1 MSACTVII
9 PYYQTELGILNRALK
24 SVLAQT
30 FNDFEILIVDD
41 QSPLPVEQELELLTP
56 QERARVRVLKQPN
69 GGPGGARN
77 TGMDNVGADCA
88 FIAFLDSDD
97 IWMPNHL
104 ANARRAIV
112 EFGAECFW
120 DTISA
125 DTGFDPYMKFQQIEN
140 QGLLARIPSQD
151 DFFQITD
158 MQRALLVNWWHFF
171 HMSSFAAARPI
182 FETARFDEDFRIAC
196 EDLLFFFS
204 CAQTARKVVV
214 CEEVGANRGRGDN
227 LYHGTKFGSVKAF
240 RQLYYSIL
248 ATQRL
253 RKQGN
258 YSGDDYK
265 KIDAW
270 QQETR
275 EHAVR
280 NALSGIIRGRFRIL
294 PVFFKWVIKDPIFL
308 WTTVEMSC
316 KLMSKRA
323 FRSAW
328 TSP

>member
-24 SVLAQT
+24 SVFEQT
-30 FNDFEILIVDD
+30 FQDFEILVIDD
-41 QSPLPVEQELELLTP
+41 QSPLPIERELELLSAE
-56 QERARVRVLKQPN
+56 ERARVRILKQPN

-77 TGMDNVGADCA
+77 TGLDNVKPDCV

-97 IWMPNHL
+97 VWTPTHL
-104 ANARRAIV
+104 ANANKAIV
-112 EFGAECFW
+112 DFGAECFW

-125 DTGFDPYMKFQQIEN
+125 DVGFDPYMKFQQIEN
-140 QGLLARIPSQD
+140 QSLLAPIPSHN
-151 DFFQITD
+151 DFFEITD
-158 MQRALLVNWWHFF
+158 LQRALLVKWWHFF
-171 HMSSFAAARPI
+171 HMSSFAAARPV
-182 FETARFDEDFRIAC
+182 FETVRFDENFRIAC
-196 EDLLFFFS
+196 EDLLFFFG

-227 LYHGTKFGSVKAF
+227 LYHGTQFGSVKAF

-253 RKQGN
+253 RRYGH
-258 YSGDDYK
+258 YSGEDYK
-265 KIDAW
+265 KIDVW

-280 NALSGIIRGRFRIL
+280 NALSGFIRGRFGIA
-294 PVFFKWVIKDPIFL
+294 PVFLKWIVKDPIFL
-308 WTTVEMSC
+308 WTAVRMSC
-316 KLMSKRA
+316 KLMTRRA
-323 FRSAW
+323 VRYA
-328 TSP
+328 